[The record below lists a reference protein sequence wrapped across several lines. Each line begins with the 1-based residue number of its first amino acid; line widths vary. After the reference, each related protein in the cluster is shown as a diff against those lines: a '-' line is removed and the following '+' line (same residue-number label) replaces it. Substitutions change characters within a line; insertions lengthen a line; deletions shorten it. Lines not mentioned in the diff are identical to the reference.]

1 MMICT
6 PPRHE
11 DAAHSWANGLRAEL
25 GRFLPE
31 LPGAVGKSGARLF
44 SRKNCANSVPFVYD
58 NGEYP

>member
-1 MMICT
+1 MMIST

-31 LPGAVGKSGARLF
+31 LPGGIPLPSGFFGGRP
-44 SRKNCANSVPFVYD
+44 C
-58 NGEYP
+58 